1 MTPVVIDCATGV
13 EVPHEDVVVDKY
25 EQPLEESQLDEVVP
39 AEALCEDPVT
49 DNDQKVGQE
58 PELFEVEQSS
68 VAVAEVPVEAVMG
81 AVEET
86 ELPEA
91 AVGQVSKEGEPLD
104 TEVQSGSVEDI
115 EQQPETQEVSWKEAE
130 VESVEVNEPGSLDL
144 ANGDSEVVTQPE
156 EIVTGVGVVDEPVVA
171 LVVGDSP
178 SDESA
183 AEQQEEPSEGDEQ
196 KEPTEVL
203 FNEPDVMASAE
214 VSKDKGEDVAD
225 AVVDQP
231 EVEKVEALSELP
243 PELSPG
249 AKDETELERGGD
261 EVDLENVGVAIEEMG
276 QPELAS
282 PIEDQLQEEVDQVT
296 GCVVTEEEAG
306 TLVEAQVEVDPTT
319 SGEVEKSEIVSVD
332 ETSSEKG
339 VGSSR
344 PEIVEIPE
352 VGEKKIDFDSK
363 TDVSGEKLST
373 STIDS
378 DGQRITE
385 EFFDEKVSENL
396 SDQIVD
402 ETKLLDNP
410 ENANFKTEN
419 EVVEKS
425 DHETK
430 VPSVSRGSIPAPP
443 PPPPPG
449 FLPCLEVEAKKPEKK
464 SIEGGKKANL
474 AEQVS
479 KYNPFLRH

>member
-1 MTPVVIDCATGV
+1 LTPVVIDCATGV
-13 EVPHEDVVVDKY
+13 EVPHEDVVVDKDV
-25 EQPLEESQLDEVVP
+25 QPLEESQLDEVVP
-39 AEALCEDPVT
+39 AKALCEDPVT

-68 VAVAEVPVEAVMG
+68 VAVAEGPVEAVMG

-91 AVGQVSKEGEPLD
+91 AGGQVSKEGEPLD

-115 EQQPETQEVSWKEAE
+115 EQQLETQEVSWKEAE
-130 VESVEVNEPGSLDL
+130 VESVEVNEPGGLDL

-171 LVVGDSP
+171 LEGGDSP

-203 FNEPDVMASAE
+203 SDEPEVMASAE

-231 EVEKVEALSELP
+231 EVEKVEVLSELP

-261 EVDLENVGVAIEEMG
+261 EVDLENVGVAIEETG

-282 PIEDQLQEEVDQVT
+282 PIEPQLQEEVDQVS

-306 TLVEAQVEVDPTT
+306 TLVEVDPTT

-378 DGQRITE
+378 DGQRISE

-410 ENANFKTEN
+410 ENVNFKTEN

-430 VPSVSRGSIPAPP
+430 APSVSRGSIPAPP

-449 FLPCLEVEAKKPEKK
+449 FLPCLEVEAKKPERK
-464 SIEGGKKANL
+464 SVDGGKKANL